1 MSVQTSLPNKEAPTK
16 IQINIS
22 RDKEILV
29 DCNSIPLSYL
39 KLDPENVRFKHIPD
53 ELTDEQI
60 EDYIWKETD
69 TKKLLREIKYSQG
82 LSEPPYVKKI
92 SDNEYLVIEGNRRT
106 VCLRR
111 LVEEIES
118 RKEKNVPIE
127 KISHPQCYV
136 LPENL
141 DESAI
146 ALLLARIHVSGKK
159 TWNAMNKGAY
169 VHELIKKYGYDWE
182 EIAKA
187 INMGKNTI
195 NQNVKAVDATYE
207 YHKKYPDDDMWTQRF
222 SHFLELYKRRGLKD
236 WSENPHNLE
245 KFMGWISKNQI
256 PMAIHVRRLERII
269 LEGKDAYQALQKGK
283 SILEADEI
291 AKNSEKNN
299 MLSNSLSENVDNRF
313 VEFSELFANLPRSKM
328 IQIAKDKD
336 QLKKLEILHQEFGQV
351 LKDIKKLGVR

>member
-1 MSVQTSLPNKEAPTK
+1 MAMTFLWNA
-16 IQINIS
+16 
-22 RDKEILV
+22 
-29 DCNSIPLSYL
+29 
-39 KLDPENVRFKHIPD
+39 F
-53 ELTDEQI
+53 
-60 EDYIWKETD
+60 
-69 TKKLLREIKYSQG
+69 
-82 LSEPPYVKKI
+82 
-92 SDNEYLVIEGNRRT
+92 
-106 VCLRR
+106 
-111 LVEEIES
+111 ES

-127 KISHPQCYV
+127 KINHPQCYV

-169 VHELIKKYGYDWE
+169 VHELVKKYGYDWE

-207 YHKKYPDDDMWTQRF
+207 YHKKYPNDEMWTQRF

-245 KFMGWISKNQI
+245 KFMGWISKDQI

-269 LEGKDAYQALQKGK
+269 LESKDAYQSLQKGK

-291 AKNSEKNN
+291 AKNSEINN
-299 MLSNSLSENVDNRF
+299 MLSSSVSEKVDNRF